1 MRRRETARAA
11 RIASILATLPAAKRE
26 EVLAAFET
34 LLDVCLNI
42 EEQDGRTVPAKA
54 VV

>member
-11 RIASILATLPAAKRE
+11 RIASILATLPARKRQ
-26 EVLAAFET
+26 EVLGAFET
-34 LLDVCLNI
+34 LLDACLTI
-42 EEQDGRTVPAKA
+42 EEQESRAIPAKA